1 MRVDSTTP
9 TYCGPIDY
17 NLVAEQNDY
26 VDYSFIV
33 LNREISEIKLAPL
46 ALHEPGIY
54 TELYIAFYFVD
65 FPELQVKQRLQVNV
79 VKCEF
84 DYIRFKQDKFSRTY
98 LLGSAMF
105 SSGLPDFETYPDC
118 GRKPEITLL
127 TAKVQQ

>member
-84 DYIRFKQDKFSRTY
+84 D
-98 LLGSAMF
+98 
-105 SSGLPDFETYPDC
+105 
-118 GRKPEITLL
+118 
-127 TAKVQQ
+127 